1 MVMVNL
7 PLMVMVMVM
16 VMVNLP
22 LIKRFLVN
30 GKLGKLVEE
39 VEQS

>member
-1 MVMVNL
+1 MVNL
-7 PLMVMVMVM
+7 PLMVMVM